1 MLTFYLLQ
9 LKLEQ
14 PHGGHSVH
22 TLNMNQIFSIKALS
36 LLSIAILAVLAG
48 CAATGTNNI
57 SARPVLYPNA
67 TLTRVGDAQ
76 ARAETDGCMARAAQA
91 GLTPD
96 QKTNQV
102 GRRAGEGAAAAGEGA
117 AAAAAGVAS
126 AVGAL
131 ITGRSS
137 DVLRAGATGA
147 AVGGSAGAVSGAFH
161 NDKVNPVYRQFVQRC
176 LSEKGFDVIGWN

>member
-1 MLTFYLLQ
+1 MKKTF
-9 LKLEQ
+9 
-14 PHGGHSVH
+14 S
-22 TLNMNQIFSIKALS
+22 TKALS
-36 LLSIAILAVLAG
+36 PLPIAILAVLAG
-48 CAATGTNNI
+48 CAATGPSSP
-57 SARPVLYPNA
+57 SAKPVLYPNA
-67 TLTRVGDAQ
+67 TLTRVGETQ

-102 GRRAGEGAAAAGEGA
+102 GRRAGEGAATAGI
-117 AAAAAGVAS
+117 AS

-131 ITGRSS
+131 VTGRSS
-137 DVLRAGATGA
+137 DILRAGAAGA

-161 NDKVNPVYRQFVQRC
+161 NDKVNPVFRQFVQRC

>member
-1 MLTFYLLQ
+1 M
-9 LKLEQ
+9 
-14 PHGGHSVH
+14 H
-22 TLNMNQIFSIKALS
+22 TLHMKKTFSTKALS
-36 LLSIAILAVLAG
+36 PLPIAIFAVLAG
-48 CAATGTNNI
+48 CAATGPSSP
-57 SARPVLYPNA
+57 SAKPVLYPNA
-67 TLTRVGDAQ
+67 TLTRVGETQ

-102 GRRAGEGAAAAGEGA
+102 GRRAGEGAATAGI
-117 AAAAAGVAS
+117 AS

-131 ITGRSS
+131 VTGRSS
-137 DVLRAGATGA
+137 DILRAGAAGA

-161 NDKVNPVYRQFVQRC
+161 NDKVNPVFRQFVQRC